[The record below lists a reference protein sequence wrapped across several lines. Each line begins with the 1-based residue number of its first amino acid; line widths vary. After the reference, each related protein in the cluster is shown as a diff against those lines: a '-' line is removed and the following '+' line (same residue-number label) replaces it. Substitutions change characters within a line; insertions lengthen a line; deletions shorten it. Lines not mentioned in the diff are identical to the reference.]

1 MFLNHPLLQQAV
13 PLARTRQMVSH
24 PKLEKLHQIVKS
36 QFDGEPDSLVL
47 VFTQYRDTIESI
59 EAVLK
64 DLPPVRCHRFIGQA
78 TQGAAK
84 GMSQREQ
91 QEIIGMFRRREIN
104 VLVATSIAEEGI
116 DIPNVNRV
124 VFYEP
129 IPSEIRGIQRK
140 GRTGRSHVGNVSILI
155 AEGTRD
161 EAYVYAEKRK
171 EQKMQYLVRE
181 MG

>member
-1 MFLNHPLLQQAV
+1 ML
-13 PLARTRQMVSH
+13 SH
-24 PKLEKLHQIVKS
+24 PKLGVLQQIVKH
-36 QFDGEPDSLVL
+36 QFDEEPDSLIL
-47 VFTQYRDTIESI
+47 VFTQYRDTIDSI

-64 DLPPVRCHRFIGQA
+64 HVPQVRCHRFIGQA
-78 TQGAAK
+78 AQGTAK
-84 GMSQREQ
+84 GMPQSEQ
-91 QEIIGMFRRREIN
+91 QRIIEMFRRREIN

-140 GRTGRSHVGNVSILI
+140 GRTGRSHIGNVTILI

-161 EAYVYAEKRK
+161 EAYFYAEKQR
-171 EQKMQYLVRE
+171 EQKMQRLVRE
-181 MG
+181 ME